1 MSGPRQPK
9 PGKPATA
16 RGGVSSE
23 PLNSR
28 AYGQAVSRL
37 SRLDPDLHGIV
48 ERHGRP
54 RFWQRPPG
62 FATLVLIILEQQV
75 SLASARAAYDR
86 LLATVGT
93 LDPESF
99 LALSDPALRAA
110 GFSRQKA
117 RYCGEL
123 ARAVR
128 DGVLPLDQLGSMSD
142 REAGDRLQAMV
153 GIGRWTADI
162 YLLSALGRRD
172 VWPLGDLAL
181 ITSVQRIKRLEDRP
195 SPAEMSRIG
204 AIWRPWRSVA
214 AGLLWH
220 DYLSRGQAA

>member
-1 MSGPRQPK
+1 MMRK
-9 PGKPATA
+9 PGPAKPSKPAPPDPGGPLTA
-16 RGGVSSE
+16 GSYR
-23 PLNSR
+23 R
-28 AYGQAVSRL
+28 AVSRL

-54 RFWQRPPG
+54 DFWQRPAG

-86 LLATVGT
+86 LLAHVGT

-99 LALSDPALRAA
+99 LAVPAPTLRAV

-123 ARAVR
+123 ARAVL
-128 DGVLPLDQLGSMSD
+128 DGVLPLDELHTMSD
-142 REAGDRLQAMV
+142 RMAGEQLQAMV
-153 GIGRWTADI
+153 GIGRWTAEI

-172 VWPLGDLAL
+172 VWPVGDLAL
-181 ITSVQRIKRLEDRP
+181 VTSVQRIKRLEQRP
-195 SPAEMSRIG
+195 STAEMVRIG
-204 AIWRPWRSVA
+204 ERWRPWRSVA

-220 DYLSRGQAA
+220 DYLCRSRTA